1 MKHKNIYNK
10 KNITIT
16 IILAILFLAS
26 LFIAQDYL
34 DKEYLSQFERKSI
47 VGSDRFDTMTK
58 ISEKGWGKSKE
69 AIFVSIHS
77 VIDGISSV
85 PLAYQMDIPIFF
97 VDKEEINIKI
107 KQELKKLGV
116 EKVYLIGEKDLLTN
130 KIVNELK
137 ELNIKYKR
145 IYGKNN
151 FETSIKIAEK
161 INENSEIKEVALVN
175 MVTGKPDG
183 VVATPML
190 ARRGIP
196 IIMQNKQSID
206 DAVEFIQNHNIDKV
220 YIIGNE
226 ENFTESIEEDISADV
241 VRIQGSDRY
250 ETNKKI
256 INEFC
261 DTEDLNK
268 IYVIRDGI
276 VNYADFL
283 NGLTL
288 APLAAREDI
297 PILYSSDSLGK
308 KEIKFLED
316 NGINEITEVGFNIQG
331 PRIISHKMIEF
342 ASSIVIILIWTLG
355 LRRIMKKQVKG
366 TF

>member
-16 IILAILFLAS
+16 IILQILFLAS

-85 PLAYQMDIPIFF
+85 PLAYQMDVPIFF

-116 EKVYLIGEKDLLTN
+116 EKVY
-130 KIVNELK
+130 LK

-196 IIMQNKQSID
+196 IIMQNTQSID

-342 ASSIVIILIWTLG
+342 ASSIAIILIWTLG